1 MTKKSGFLSRLK
13 KAFTRSRK
21 KAVDVSDQLIGDLEE
36 QIRSNPGNFR
46 LRLKLA
52 DLYQVRGEH
61 EKALEEYLKSARL
74 YQENDFIPLAI
85 ATYKKILNEESDHLE
100 ANLEL
105 ARIYRQKKFFADA
118 VIHYLKVFEYFQE
131 NGQTSKALEILE
143 TIISIAPEKE
153 PYRLMLKELFP
164 DYQESAKSIYSDII
178 VTREKAPGKNP
189 PPLADNDAGE
199 DSFFDLGA
207 ELGSDIL
214 IDENSIAPAVMENTE
229 TDAPGHGIEEIFQTM
244 KSTVQEDSDS
254 DQDKFRYN
262 LALAYYELD
271 MPDQALKESEG
282 ALESANF
289 RLPALLLRSRIYF
302 AMGSLS
308 AALSQV
314 QQGLL
319 EKGLTRQDFLT
330 LKMQLGLILKEM
342 GHKAQALEA
351 FHEAYALEP
360 ENQELL
366 QEIRGLEDAETII
379 Q

>member
-1 MTKKSGFLSRLK
+1 
-13 KAFTRSRK
+13 
-21 KAVDVSDQLIGDLEE
+21 
-36 QIRSNPGNFR
+36 
-46 LRLKLA
+46 
-52 DLYQVRGEH
+52 
-61 EKALEEYLKSARL
+61 
-74 YQENDFIPLAI
+74 
-85 ATYKKILNEESDHLE
+85 
-100 ANLEL
+100 
-105 ARIYRQKKFFADA
+105 
-118 VIHYLKVFEYFQE
+118 
-131 NGQTSKALEILE
+131 

-178 VTREKAPGKNP
+178 VTREKTPEESPAS
-189 PPLADNDAGE
+189 LADNGAD
-199 DSFFDLGA
+199 DDTFFDLGA

-214 IDENSIAPAVMENTE
+214 IDESTIAPAAMEDTE
-229 TDAPGHGIEEIFQTM
+229 TDVQGHGIEEIFQTM
-244 KSTVQEDSDS
+244 KSTVQEDNDT

-262 LALAYYELD
+262 LAMAYFELD

-282 ALESANF
+282 ALASANF

-302 AMGSLS
+302 EMGSLS

-342 GHKAQALEA
+342 GHKTQALEA

-360 ENQELL
+360 DNQELL

>member
-21 KAVDVSDQLIGDLEE
+21 KTVDVSDQLIEDLEE

-52 DLYQVRGEH
+52 DLYQVRGEQ

-85 ATYKKILNEESDHLE
+85 ATYKKILNEESGHQE

-131 NGQTSKALEILE
+131 SGQTSKALEVLE

-178 VTREKAPGKNP
+178 VTREKVPEERPAS
-189 PPLADNDAGE
+189 LADNGADD

-214 IDENSIAPAVMENTE
+214 IDESTIAPAAMEDTE
-229 TDAPGHGIEEIFQTM
+229 TDVQGHGIEEIFQTM
-244 KSTVQEDSDS
+244 KSTVQEDNDT
-254 DQDKFRYN
+254 DQDKF
-262 LALAYYELD
+262 
-271 MPDQALKESEG
+271 
-282 ALESANF
+282 
-289 RLPALLLRSRIYF
+289 
-302 AMGSLS
+302 
-308 AALSQV
+308 
-314 QQGLL
+314 
-319 EKGLTRQDFLT
+319 
-330 LKMQLGLILKEM
+330 
-342 GHKAQALEA
+342 
-351 FHEAYALEP
+351 
-360 ENQELL
+360 
-366 QEIRGLEDAETII
+366 
-379 Q
+379 